1 MAENFLTGIQQKSFT
16 YAINKPIIIITVAGG
31 SGRQRGFSIPCLSDD
46 EGFVRVGKNGKKV
59 CKNARFFGHLNRTFR
74 YKFAFFTECCFSFN
88 EILCSF
94 CDTSYSYVIEKK
106 KLT

>member
-46 EGFVRVGKNGKKV
+46 EGFVR
-59 CKNARFFGHLNRTFR
+59 GHKLLFD
-74 YKFAFFTECCFSFN
+74 
-88 EILCSF
+88 EIMMMMPANS
-94 CDTSYSYVIEKK
+94 
-106 KLT
+106 